1 MREKNNYFKEIE
13 NHSTETH
20 LTRACRIRPEVND
33 KRKHIIEMKKFQK
46 FNQIVKLILLKR
58 KKISGSDKNKI
69 IDLLDNL
76 KLDEIIELLNIL

>member
-1 MREKNNYFKEIE
+1 MRKKNNYFKEIE
-13 NHSTETH
+13 NYSPKTH
-20 LTRACRIRPEVND
+20 LTLACRISPEVND

-46 FNQIVKLILLKR
+46 FNQIIKLILSKR
-58 KKISGSDKNKI
+58 KKISRSDKNKI